1 MELLFVSIFII
12 ALLIH
17 TYTDFKEMLLYDSVN
32 IILCIAG
39 CWRALYLDNIVPAF
53 IGATILFLV
62 MFILYYIS
70 KGGMGEGDV
79 KLTCVLGLWL
89 GIKLGLMMLLIAF
102 VIGGMICGS
111 LYINKRVNLQQ
122 QIPFGPFL
130 CMSSILVYFYG
141 NIIWQWY
148 ISMCRW

>member
-1 MELLFVSIFII
+1 MELLFTGIFFI
-12 ALLIH
+12 ALFIH

-32 IILCIAG
+32 IILGVFG
-39 CWRALYLDNIVPAF
+39 CWRALYLRNIISAF
-53 IGATILFLV
+53 IGAIVVFLV
-62 MFILYYIS
+62 MLILYYIS

-89 GIKLGLMMLLIAF
+89 GIKFGLIMLLLAF
-102 VIGGMICGS
+102 IGGGIVCGS
-111 LYINKRVNLQQ
+111 LYINKRINLQQ

-130 CMSSILVYFYG
+130 CISSILVYFYG

-148 ISMCRW
+148 ISLFRW